1 MSFKAAKQGFTQDLT
16 DIEAQGLYKTER
28 VIGSDQK
35 NRIMLADGR
44 EVINMCAN
52 NYLGLANQP
61 ELIQAAKAGLDQ
73 WGLL

>member
-1 MSFKAAKQGFTQDLT
+1 MSFTAAKQGFADDLK

-28 VIGSDQK
+28 VIASDQD
-35 NRIMLADGR
+35 NRIRLADGR

-61 ELIQAAKAGLDQ
+61 ELIKAAKAGA
-73 WGLL
+73 